1 MCTRTDRQCGAKM
14 FPSKDSRNGR
24 CGKISK
30 STPELNIPCDYS
42 ILGNRPLT
50 EEQNMA
56 TTSEDMDSGK
66 SSRLQLIVALYL
78 QHPNHFLE
86 LELGSEKQESDT
98 ILYNSHPVQSNCRS
112 ILSPYNYLN
121 WDNGSITSPLSDG
134 SDGVAAISDQL
145 VRILRYHF
153 PSADPEEIIRS
164 VKKARAQ
171 FSIDMMS
178 CSPVPSPSTTP
189 EDGPLSS
196 LDRPLPDSTKSSF
209 TLLTNSDRPKT

>member
-24 CGKISK
+24 CGKTSK

-42 ILGNRPLT
+42 ILGNRLLT

-56 TTSEDMDSGK
+56 TISEVTDSGK

-86 LELGSEKQESDT
+86 LELGSEKQESNS

-112 ILSPYNYLN
+112 NLSPYNGH
-121 WDNGSITSPLSDG
+121 NGSITSPLSDG
-134 SDGVAAISDQL
+134 SDGAAAISDQL
-145 VRILRYHF
+145 VRILQYHF
-153 PSADPEEIIRS
+153 PSADPEDIIRS

-171 FSIDMMS
+171 FNIDMMS
-178 CSPVPSPSTTP
+178 CSLVSSPSTTP

-209 TLLTNSDRPKT
+209 TFVDEQRPPKT